1 MVLRLAEAEA
11 IAGGLSLGPVG
22 GRIVT
27 ETLLGLLRA
36 DPTSYLS
43 QSRRFE
49 PFLGSDLKLG
59 PNLSQDITGNRSYTR
74 AQFLYYS
81 GAVQPGVYP

>member
-1 MVLRLAEAEA
+1 LVLRLAEAEA

-43 QSRRFE
+43 QSPRFE

-59 PNLSQDITGNRSYTR
+59 PNLSGRLPKFVDGFVGHAAS
-74 AQFLYYS
+74 
-81 GAVQPGVYP
+81 